1 MRHITDLPH
10 ETFDELCSVLGKET
24 TINWEKVMTE
34 GFPSLYSPKH
44 VEEIRQKRS
53 PADALLNDLS
63 AREVPLEDLYL
74 ALREIGNKRAVS
86 IIDKGIRKN
95 DEIKYKDF
103 DGWPPSQTITREAEE
118 NSTSPSSEELA
129 ETLPPY
135 PSQESSAYEKRPSH
149 QPMEDVLGIK
159 ELKRRL
165 QSLYALYA

>member
-86 IIDKGIRKN
+86 IIDKGN
-95 DEIKYKDF
+95 QL
-103 DGWPPSQTITREAEE
+103 SC
-118 NSTSPSSEELA
+118 
-129 ETLPPY
+129 
-135 PSQESSAYEKRPSH
+135 
-149 QPMEDVLGIK
+149 
-159 ELKRRL
+159 
-165 QSLYALYA
+165 LYALCLMRCICLGI